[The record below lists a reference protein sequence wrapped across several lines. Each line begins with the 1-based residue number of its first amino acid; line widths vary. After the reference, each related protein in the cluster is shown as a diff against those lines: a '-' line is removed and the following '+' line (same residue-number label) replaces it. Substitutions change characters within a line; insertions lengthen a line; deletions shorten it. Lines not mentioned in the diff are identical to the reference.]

1 MKSLS
6 QKVLRK
12 DVDPHPIVVAIRQ
25 VCEDIDAANNRFQ
38 NETDA
43 DLIEASVY
51 ELQSLR
57 AKYRYFLR
65 LARSEG
71 IVCEEKAHLWNE

>member
-1 MKSLS
+1 MKSIS
-6 QKVLRK
+6 QRVLRK
-12 DVDPHPIVVAIRQ
+12 DVEPHPVVVAIRQ
-25 VCEDIDAANNRFQ
+25 VCEDIDAAQNRFQ
-38 NETDA
+38 CETDP

-57 AKYRYFLR
+57 SRYRYFLR

-71 IVCEEKAHLWNE
+71 IVCDEQTHLWNE

>member
-1 MKSLS
+1 MKSIS
-6 QKVLRK
+6 QKVLRN
-12 DVDPHPIVVAIRQ
+12 DAEPHPIVYSIRQ
-25 VCEDIDAANNRFQ
+25 VCADIDAAQSRFEQ
-38 NETDA
+38 ETDA
-43 DLIEASVY
+43 DLIEASIY

-71 IVCEEKAHLWNE
+71 VMCNEKAHLWNE